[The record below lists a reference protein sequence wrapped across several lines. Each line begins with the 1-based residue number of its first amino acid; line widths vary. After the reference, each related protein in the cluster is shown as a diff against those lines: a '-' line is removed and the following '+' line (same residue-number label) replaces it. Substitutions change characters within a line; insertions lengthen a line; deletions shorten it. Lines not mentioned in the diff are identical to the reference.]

1 MLLVLL
7 ILRWTWDTHW
17 DRKPT
22 LLSLLNPCSWE
33 WPTWPCP
40 WFHSSGC
47 SRSPQSRP
55 LTPGCSCTGGA
66 RWRGPPR
73 TGWPGSSCWTRS
85 QCRWSPRGRGRT
97 WESRTSSRGERA
109 CAAPWW
115 RGWPRRR
122 GSRWSPPPSQAGCS
136 PGKGRVVIWSI
147 MQISKDPHLNV
158 GDCNQRVTAGI
169 RLRKRV
175 FNQFHFS
182 MDILKHIYVSSVG
195 GHSHLMDKSN
205 SFSCPIFA
213 LWPCKPKVYFSRKAK
228 YLGKLSSTPLLRF
241 TKSPQRYCIYVS
253 FKHLNTLIEMTAC
266 VTGS

>member
-1 MLLVLL
+1 
-7 ILRWTWDTHW
+7 
-17 DRKPT
+17 
-22 LLSLLNPCSWE
+22 
-33 WPTWPCP
+33 
-40 WFHSSGC
+40 
-47 SRSPQSRP
+47 
-55 LTPGCSCTGGA
+55 
-66 RWRGPPR
+66 
-73 TGWPGSSCWTRS
+73 
-85 QCRWSPRGRGRT
+85 
-97 WESRTSSRGERA
+97 
-109 CAAPWW
+109 
-115 RGWPRRR
+115 
-122 GSRWSPPPSQAGCS
+122 
-136 PGKGRVVIWSI
+136 

-182 MDILKHIYVSSVG
+182 MDILKHIYISSVG
-195 GHSHLMDKSN
+195 GHCHLIDKSN
-205 SFSCPIFA
+205 SSSCPIFA

>member
-1 MLLVLL
+1 MKPQRQRTN
-7 ILRWTWDTHW
+7 LRESNQFSRRKSLRSSMMEGLATST
-17 DRKPT
+17 RKPVISAT
-22 LLSLLNPCSWE
+22 
-33 WPTWPCP
+33 
-40 WFHSSGC
+40 FSG
-47 SRSPQSRP
+47 
-55 LTPGCSCTGGA
+55 GMF
-66 RWRGPPR
+66 
-73 TGWPGSSCWTRS
+73 
-85 QCRWSPRGRGRT
+85 T
-97 WESRTSSRGERA
+97 WEGE
-109 CAAPWW
+109 
-115 RGWPRRR
+115 
-122 GSRWSPPPSQAGCS
+122 
-136 PGKGRVVIWSI
+136 GRVVIRPI

-182 MDILKHIYVSSVG
+182 MDILKHIYISSVG
-195 GHSHLMDKSN
+195 GHCHLIDKSN
-205 SFSCPIFA
+205 SSSCPIFA